1 MTVTEKAYAKINL
14 TLEVLDKRADGYHDI
29 ESIMT
34 TVSLHDTVTLT
45 AHTGGECRLV
55 CDTAVTENPEDNLCT
70 KALRAFF
77 AHTGLECDGVDIVL
91 EKRIPM
97 QAGLGG
103 GSADAAA
110 VLRALQQIYAPDM
123 ERSELETI
131 AATVGS
137 DVPFCIGGGTQLA
150 CGRGEM
156 LSPLPPVPP
165 CVFLIVKPRESF
177 STAEMYARLDMCE
190 PDEQRPNCREITE
203 VALKVKEVV
212 TLAVG
217 LHNDF
222 EKALPLNSQIPMI
235 HETMLRRGAW
245 GTVLC
250 GSGSAVAGLYRTE
263 EETKETIEVLK
274 ISGWDY
280 FMVEPV

>member
-14 TLEVLDKRADGYHDI
+14 TLEVLDKRADGYHNI

-45 AHTGGECRLV
+45 AHTGGECRLT
-55 CDTAVTENPEDNLCT
+55 CDKEVTENAEDNLCM

-77 AHTGLECDGVDIVL
+77 AHTGIVCDGVDISL

-110 VLRALQQIYAPDM
+110 VLRALRSIYAPDM
-123 ERSELETI
+123 PQSELEAI

-150 CGRGEM
+150 TGRGEV
-156 LSPLPPVPP
+156 LTPLPPVPP
-165 CVFLIVKPRESF
+165 CVFLIIKPKEGY
-177 STAEMYARLDMCE
+177 STAEMYARLDRR
-190 PDEQRPNCREITE
+190 EQEERPNCREITE

-222 EKALPLNSQIPMI
+222 DAVLPLNSQAPMI
-235 HETMLRRGAW
+235 HEAMLRRGAW

-263 EETKETIEVLK
+263 EETKETIEALSV
-274 ISGWDY
+274 SGWEI
-280 FMVEPV
+280 FMAEPV

>member
-14 TLEVLDKRADGYHDI
+14 TLEVLDKRADGYHNI

-34 TVSLHDTVTLT
+34 TVNLYDTVTIT
-45 AHTGGECRLV
+45 AHTGGECRLT
-55 CDTAVTENPEDNLCT
+55 CDTAVTEKAEDNLCM

-77 AHTGLECDGVDIVL
+77 AHTGLACDGVDIAL

-110 VLRALQQIYAPDM
+110 VLRGLQKIYAPDM

-137 DVPFCIGGGTQLA
+137 DVPFCVGGGTQLV
-150 CGRGEM
+150 CGRGEE

-165 CVFLIVKPRESF
+165 CTFLIVKPRESF

-190 PDEQRPNCREITE
+190 PEERTNCREIAE

-222 EKALPLNSQIPMI
+222 EKVLPLNSQVPMI

-280 FMVEPV
+280 FMTEPV

>member
-1 MTVTEKAYAKINL
+1 MTVTEKAYAKLNL
-14 TLEVLDKRADGYHDI
+14 TLEVLDKREDGYHNI

-34 TVSLHDTVTLT
+34 TVSLHDTVTIT

-55 CDTAVTENPEDNLCT
+55 CDTVVTEKAEDNLCM

-77 AHTGLECDGVDIVL
+77 AHTGMECDGVEINL

-110 VLRALQQIYAPDM
+110 VLRGLQKIYAPEM
-123 ERSELETI
+123 PRAELETI

-137 DVPFCIGGGTQLA
+137 DVPFCVGGGTQLV
-150 CGRGEM
+150 CGRGEV
-156 LSPLPPVPP
+156 LTPLKEVPK
-165 CVFLIVKPRESF
+165 CTFLIVKPKESF

-190 PDEQRPNCREITE
+190 REERTNCREITE
-203 VALKVKEVV
+203 VALIAREVV

-222 EKALPLNSQIPMI
+222 EDALPLNSQVPMI
-235 HETMLRRGAW
+235 METMLRRGAW

-263 EETKETIEVLK
+263 EETKETLEVLD

-280 FMVEPV
+280 FITEPV

>member
-1 MTVTEKAYAKINL
+1 MTVTEKAYAKLNL
-14 TLEVLDKRADGYHDI
+14 TLEVLDKRSDGYHDI

-34 TVSLHDTVTLT
+34 TLNLYDTVTLT
-45 AHTGGECRLV
+45 AHTGGACRLI
-55 CDTAVTENPEDNLCT
+55 CDTAITESAEDNLCM

-77 AHTGLECDGVDIVL
+77 AHTGIACDGVDITL

-110 VLRALQQIYAPDM
+110 VLRGLQAIYAPDM
-123 ERSELETI
+123 PRSELETI
-131 AATVGS
+131 GAAVGS
-137 DVPFCIGGGTQLA
+137 DVPFCVGGGTQLV
-150 CGRGEM
+150 CGRGEQ
-156 LSPLPPVPP
+156 LSPMPPVPK
-165 CVFLIVKPRESF
+165 CTFLIVKPKESF
-177 STAEMYARLDMCE
+177 STAEMYARLDHRE
-190 PDEQRPNCREITE
+190 ESERTNCREITE
-203 VALKVKEVV
+203 VALTVKEVV

-222 EKALPLNSQIPMI
+222 EEVIPLNSQVPMI
-235 HETMLRRGAW
+235 METMLRRGAW

-263 EETKETIEVLK
+263 EETKETLDVLS

-280 FMVEPV
+280 FLTEPV

>member
-1 MTVTEKAYAKINL
+1 MTVTEKAHAKLNL
-14 TLEVLDKRADGYHDI
+14 TLEVLDRRDDGYHNI

-34 TVSLHDTVTLT
+34 TLALHDTVTLT
-45 AHTGGECRLV
+45 AHTGGDCRLV
-55 CDTAVTENPEDNLCT
+55 CDTAVTEDPEDNLCM

-77 AHTGLECDGVDIVL
+77 AHTGIVCDGVDISL

-110 VLRALQQIYAPDM
+110 VLRALRSIYAPEM
-123 ERSELETI
+123 PQSELEAI
-131 AATVGS
+131 GATVGS
-137 DVPFCIGGGTQLA
+137 DVPFCVGGGTQLVT
-150 CGRGEM
+150 GRGEV
-156 LSPLPPVPP
+156 LTPLPPVPP
-165 CVFLIVKPRESF
+165 CVFLIVKPKEGF
-177 STAEMYARLDMCE
+177 STAEMYARLDRRE
-190 PDEQRPNCREITE
+190 VEERTNCREIAE

-222 EKALPLNSQIPMI
+222 DEVLPLNSQVPMI
-235 HETMLRRGAW
+235 HEAMLRRGAW

-263 EETKETIEVLK
+263 EETKETMEVLA

-280 FMVEPV
+280 FITEPV

>member
-1 MTVTEKAYAKINL
+1 MTVTEKAYAKLNL
-14 TLEVLDKRADGYHDI
+14 TLEVLDKREDGYHNI
-29 ESIMT
+29 ESVMT

-55 CDTAVTENPEDNLCT
+55 CDTAVTEKAEDNLCM

-77 AHTGLECDGVDIVL
+77 AHTGLECDGVEITL

-103 GSADAAA
+103 GSSDAAA
-110 VLRALQQIYAPDM
+110 VLRGLQKIYAPDM
-123 ERSELETI
+123 PRAELESI

-137 DVPFCIGGGTQLA
+137 DVPFCIGGGTQLVS
-150 CGRGEM
+150 GRGEV
-156 LSPLPPVPP
+156 LSPLPDMPK
-165 CVFLIVKPRESF
+165 CTFLIVKPKESF
-177 STAEMYARLDMCE
+177 STAEMYARLDTCE
-190 PDEQRPNCREITE
+190 REERTNCREITE
-203 VALKVKEVV
+203 VALIAREVV

-222 EKALPLNSQIPMI
+222 EDALPLNSQVPMI
-235 HETMLRRGAW
+235 METMLRRGAW

-263 EETKETIEVLK
+263 EETKETVEVLS

-280 FMVEPV
+280 FITEPV